1 MVLYLTGHC
10 QSHCFYCP
18 VSRER
23 MYIDR
28 VFANEREVQPGDLAA
43 VLDEARMMNAKGVGI
58 TGGDPMTQPE
68 RLAQYCAALKQEFGP
83 DFHIHLYTQ
92 NVFDPAWLPRLKAA
106 GLDEIRFHP
115 PVGWWDKMADSPW
128 NVLLPEARKA
138 GLRVGLEVPAIPG
151 REEALFALVRWADA
165 AGAEFVNFNEL
176 EFSEANMD
184 ALSARGLEFLND
196 SSNVVK
202 GSRETARIV
211 VERALKSKLRTTTV
225 HFCASTYKDSVQL
238 RKRLLRRAENVERP
252 LDGRTPDGTILFGV
266 VEAPLTELDGLH
278 RRLVGDLAVP
288 RELVVINHDE
298 ERLEVAPWV
307 LEEVHER
314 LGADGRC
321 FVVEIHPTAT
331 RLEVE
336 RTPLPYPEGAWD
348 A

>member
-23 MYIDR
+23 MYVDR
-28 VFANEREVQPGDLAA
+28 VFANEREVPPGDVTG
-43 VLDEARMMNAKGVGI
+43 VLEEARAMNAKGVGI
-58 TGGDPMTQPE
+58 TGGDPMTQPD
-68 RLAQYCAALKQEFGP
+68 RVAAYCSALKAEFGR

-92 NVFDPAWLPRLKAA
+92 NVFDPAWLARLKEA

-115 PVGWWDKMADSPW
+115 PMGWWDKMATSPW
-128 NVLLPEARKA
+128 NVLVPEARKA
-138 GLRVGLEVPAIPG
+138 GLRVGLEVPGIPG
-151 REEALFALVRWADA
+151 KEEALVAFVQWADA
-165 AGAEFVNFNEL
+165 VGAEFVNFNEL

-184 ALSARGLEFLND
+184 ALAARGLEFLND
-196 SSNVVK
+196 SSNVVR
-202 GSRETARIV
+202 GSRETARLV
-211 VERALKSKLRTTTV
+211 VERSLKARLKTTTV

-238 RKRLLRRAENVERP
+238 RKRLQRRAKNTERP

-266 VEAPLTELDGLH
+266 VEAPLAELDALH
-278 RRLVGDLAVP
+278 RRLVGELGVP
-288 RELVVINHDE
+288 RDLVVINHDE
-298 ERLEVAPWV
+298 ERLEVAPWI
-307 LEEVHER
+307 LEEAHVR
-314 LGADGRC
+314 LGLEGRC
-321 FVVEIHPTAT
+321 FVVEVHPTAT